1 MYPTVRSD
9 APALQGR
16 KMHPW
21 HGIDPAY
28 ALSGLL
34 VGVLVGL
41 TGTGGGSL
49 MTPLLLFF
57 GIHPATAV
65 GTDLLFTA
73 ITKIVGTAIH
83 GWKGSVDWPLVA
95 RLAAGSVPATIITV
109 LFIGHFQ
116 GNRTLLNSIITSTL
130 GVAVLVTAITV
141 LFRTWILTHLSRGG
155 SPLTAKRSLAYSI
168 LLGAVIGIVVSLSSV
183 GAGAI
188 GVTALLIIYP
198 LMPMGRLVGSDIAHA
213 VPLTLIA
220 GAGYWY
226 LGSVDWELLC
236 SLLVGSIPG
245 IVVGSLASA
254 RIPDRVIRPILAS
267 ILLVVGA
274 KLIL

>member
-141 LFRTWILTHLSRGG
+141 LFRTRIHTHQSRGG